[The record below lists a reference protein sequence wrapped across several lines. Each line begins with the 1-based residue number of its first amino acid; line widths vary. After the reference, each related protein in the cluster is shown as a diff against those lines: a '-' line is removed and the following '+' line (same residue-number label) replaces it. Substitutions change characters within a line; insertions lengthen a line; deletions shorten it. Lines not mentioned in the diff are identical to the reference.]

1 METLMNRSTLCIA
14 TAFLALP
21 TLFASTA
28 QACISCEYT
37 PEVVRSS
44 STTYEGPGS
53 YAHQRSYRAE
63 RVERV
68 ERVRPIKR
76 IIKTTTARNN
86 DDDDKPAKV
95 KKQTASVTPPAP
107 AVEQVATTEPTKIE
121 TKPALNENSSISVA
135 SANVA
140 EVAPAPTVEA
150 PKEVADAKP
159 AGCKKFF
166 PAVGMTVSV
175 PCE

>member
-1 METLMNRSTLCIA
+1 MNRSKLCIA

-53 YAHQRSYRAE
+53 YSHQRAYAVE

-68 ERVRPIKR
+68 ERSRP
-76 IIKTTTARNN
+76 ARHIARQN
-86 DDDDKPAKV
+86 DDDKPAKA
-95 KKQTASVTPPAP
+95 KAQTARVTPTAP
-107 AVEQVATTEPTKIE
+107 AVEQVATTEPVKIE
-121 TKPALNENSSISVA
+121 QKPTQNENSSISI
-135 SANVA
+135 
-140 EVAPAPTVEA
+140 
-150 PKEVADAKP
+150 ADAKVATTESAP
-159 AGCKKFF
+159 VVEPVKEEVAAAPTGCKKFF
-166 PAVGMTVSV
+166 AAVGMTVSV

>member
-1 METLMNRSTLCIA
+1 METQMNRSTLCIA

-53 YAHQRSYRAE
+53 YSHQRSYQVE

-68 ERVRPIKR
+68 ERARPAKR
-76 IIKTTTARNN
+76 IVKTTTARNN
-86 DDDDKPAKV
+86 DDDKPAKV
-95 KKQTASVTPPAP
+95 KTQTARVTQPAP
-107 AVEQVATTEPTKIE
+107 AAEQVATTEPATIE
-121 TKPALNENSSISVA
+121 KKPESNENSSISVA
-135 SANVA
+135 SAKVA
-140 EVAPAPTVEA
+140 EADPAPAVET

-159 AGCKKFF
+159 TGCKKFF

>member
-1 METLMNRSTLCIA
+1 MNRSNLCFA
-14 TAFLALP
+14 AAFLVLP

-53 YAHQRSYRAE
+53 YAHQRSYD

-68 ERVRPIKR
+68 ERSRPVKR
-76 IIKTTTARNN
+76 IIKTTTARRN
-86 DDDDKPAKV
+86 DDDKPAKV
-95 KKQTASVTPPAP
+95 KAQTANVTPKAP
-107 AVEQVATTEPTKIE
+107 AVEQVATTEPVKFE
-121 TKPALNENSSISVA
+121 QKPVDSENSSISVA
-135 SANVA
+135 AAKVAAVEPVA
-140 EVAPAPTVEA
+140 EPVKEEVAAAPT
-150 PKEVADAKP
+150 
-159 AGCKKFF
+159 GCKKFF

>member
-1 METLMNRSTLCIA
+1 MNRSTLCIA

-53 YAHQRSYRAE
+53 YSHQRSYAVE

-68 ERVRPIKR
+68 ERVRPAKR

-86 DDDDKPAKV
+86 DDDKPAKV
-95 KKQTASVTPPAP
+95 KEQTARVTPPAP
-107 AVEQVATTEPTKIE
+107 AVEQVATTEPAKIE
-121 TKPALNENSSISVA
+121 KKPENNENSSISVA
-135 SANVA
+135 SAKVA
-140 EVAPAPTVEA
+140 EVDPAPAVET
-150 PKEVADAKP
+150 PKEIANAKP

>member
-1 METLMNRSTLCIA
+1 MEALVNRLNLC
-14 TAFLALP
+14 TAVTFLALP
-21 TLFASTA
+21 ALFASTA

-53 YAHQRSYRAE
+53 YARQRSHE

-68 ERVRPIKR
+68 ERSRPVKR
-76 IIKTTTARNN
+76 IIKTTTARRN

-95 KKQTASVTPPAP
+95 KAQTARVTPKAP
-107 AVEQVATTEPTKIE
+107 AVEQVATIEPVKIE
-121 TKPALNENSSISVA
+121 QKPAESENSSISVA
-135 SANVA
+135 AAKVATVEPAPVA
-140 EVAPAPTVEA
+140 EPVKEEVAAAPT
-150 PKEVADAKP
+150 
-159 AGCKKFF
+159 GCKMFF

>member
-1 METLMNRSTLCIA
+1 METKMNRSTLCIA

-53 YAHQRSYRAE
+53 YSHQRSYQVE

-68 ERVRPIKR
+68 ERARPAKR
-76 IIKTTTARNN
+76 IVKTTTARNN
-86 DDDDKPAKV
+86 DDDKPAKV
-95 KKQTASVTPPAP
+95 KAQAAHLTPTAP
-107 AVEQVATTEPTKIE
+107 AVEQVATTEPVKTEQKPIE
-121 TKPALNENSSISVA
+121 SENSSISVA
-135 SANVA
+135 AEKVA
-140 EVAPAPTVEA
+140 TIEPVADPVKEEVAAAPT
-150 PKEVADAKP
+150 
-159 AGCKKFF
+159 GCKKFF

>member
-1 METLMNRSTLCIA
+1 MEALMNRSKLCIA

-53 YAHQRSYRAE
+53 YSHQRAYAVE

-68 ERVRPIKR
+68 ERSRP
-76 IIKTTTARNN
+76 ARHIARRN
-86 DDDDKPAKV
+86 DDDDKPAKA
-95 KKQTASVTPPAP
+95 KEQTARVTPSAP
-107 AVEQVATTEPTKIE
+107 AVEQVATTEPAKIE
-121 TKPALNENSSISVA
+121 KKPENNENSSISVA
-135 SANVA
+135 SAKVA
-140 EVAPAPTVEA
+140 EADPAPAVET

>member
-1 METLMNRSTLCIA
+1 MEALVNRSKLCIA
-14 TAFLALP
+14 AAFLALP

-53 YAHQRSYRAE
+53 YAHQRSYE

-68 ERVRPIKR
+68 ERSRPVKR
-76 IIKTTTARNN
+76 IIKTTTARSN
-86 DDDDKPAKV
+86 DDDDKPV
-95 KKQTASVTPPAP
+95 KKVQAKEQAARVETKAQP
-107 AVEQVATTEPTKIE
+107 VEQVAKAEPVKIE
-121 TKPALNENSSISVA
+121 QKPVDSENSSISVA
-135 SANVA
+135 AAKVATVEPVA
-140 EVAPAPTVEA
+140 EPVKETVAAAPS
-150 PKEVADAKP
+150 
-159 AGCKKFF
+159 GCKKFF

>member
-1 METLMNRSTLCIA
+1 MNRSKLCVA
-14 TAFLALP
+14 AAFLALP

-53 YAHQRSYRAE
+53 YSHQRSYAAERLE
-63 RVERV
+63 RVERS
-68 ERVRPIKR
+68 RPVKR
-76 IIKTTTARNN
+76 IIKTTTARRN

-95 KKQTASVTPPAP
+95 KVQTARVTPAAP
-107 AVEQVATTEPTKIE
+107 AVEQVATTEPEKIDQ
-121 TKPALNENSSISVA
+121 KPIESENSSISIA
-135 SANVA
+135 SAKVA
-140 EVAPAPTVEA
+140 IVEPTPAVEPVKEEVATTST
-150 PKEVADAKP
+150 
-159 AGCKKFF
+159 GCKKFF